1 LFFVDAANK
10 KVYGN
15 ALENLEN
22 DTVIDTITGTHT
34 YPLRQKEIIYFPLSN
49 MKQIS
54 ALTEKQAEMI
64 RKYNTKNYNG
74 AWRYLDG

>member
-1 LFFVDAANK
+1 
-10 KVYGN
+10 
-15 ALENLEN
+15 
-22 DTVIDTITGTHT
+22 
-34 YPLRQKEIIYFPLSN
+34 